1 MNSNT
6 QLGPI
11 LLFGMPRSGT
21 TWLGKIFDSHP
32 DTLYRHEP
40 DSFGRLNFMPIAPE
54 PDEAPL
60 YAKQL
65 EDFVHTLPALRD
77 TKIAASLPSFAKSY
91 LSYPQHLWNEF
102 AIRWAK
108 LEAKFKG
115 EARTHLWLPASTTRH
130 ARVLWKSIE
139 SVSRLGTITTA
150 LPKAVGVLIIRHPC
164 GYVASV
170 IRGKNQKQFT
180 DGESV
185 GEDLPLLALLTRT
198 RIANEYGITLQKL
211 RQAPPIERLAW
222 QWALC
227 NDKALVET
235 TSENRILTI
244 RYEDLCQNPE
254 AVTRRMFDWTGL
266 EFSAQTQAFIKAST
280 RTHQSRYYSVF
291 KNPEIA
297 AHSWHSSLSQEI
309 QRAVHRVV
317 AKTRAGSLF
326 VDDRK
331 KDFIKISNT

>member
-1 MNSNT
+1 MNLDT
-6 QLGPI
+6 MRGPI

-32 DTLYRHEP
+32 NTLYRHEP

-54 PDEAPL
+54 PDEALL
-60 YAKQL
+60 YARQL
-65 EDFVHTLPALRD
+65 EDFVRTLPGLRD

-91 LSYPQHLWNEF
+91 LSYPQLLWNGF
-102 AIRWAK
+102 AIRIAK
-108 LEAKFKG
+108 LEARFKG
-115 EARTHLWLPASTTRH
+115 EARTHLWFPASTTHH

-150 LPKAVGVLIIRHPC
+150 LPQAVGVLIIRHPC

-170 IRGKNQKQFT
+170 TRGKSQKQFT
-180 DGESV
+180 DGENV
-185 GEDLPLLALLTRT
+185 GEDLPLLALLART
-198 RIANEYGITLQKL
+198 RIAKEYGITLQKL
-211 RQAPPIERLAW
+211 RQASPIERLAW

-235 TSENRILTI
+235 TGDNRILTI

-266 EFSAQTQAFIKAST
+266 EFSAQTHAFIKAST

-297 AHSWHSSLSQEI
+297 AHSWRSNLSQEI
-309 QRAVHRVV
+309 QLAVHRVV
-317 AKTRAGSLF
+317 AETRAGGLF
-326 VDDRK
+326 FDSSN
-331 KDFIKISNT
+331 KDLTKRSNA

>member
-1 MNSNT
+1 
-6 QLGPI
+6 
-11 LLFGMPRSGT
+11 MPRSGT

-60 YAKQL
+60 YARQL
-65 EDFVHTLPALRD
+65 EDFVRTLPALRD

-102 AIRWAK
+102 AIRLAK

-115 EARTHLWLPASTTRH
+115 EAHARLWLPASATRH

-139 SVSRLGTITTA
+139 SVSRLGIITSA
-150 LPKAVGVLIIRHPC
+150 LPQAVGVLIIRHPC

-170 IRGKNQKQFT
+170 IRGKSQKRFT

-185 GEDLPLLALLTRT
+185 GEDIPLLALLART
-198 RIANEYGITLQKL
+198 RIANEYGITLQRL

-222 QWALC
+222 QWVLC

-235 TSENRILTI
+235 AGGNRILTI

-266 EFSAQTQAFIKAST
+266 EFNAQTHAFIKAST

-297 AHSWHSSLSQEI
+297 AHSWRSSLSQEI
-309 QRAVHRVV
+309 QRAVYRVV
-317 AKTRAGSLF
+317 AETRAGNLF
-326 VDDRK
+326 LDGSN
-331 KDFIKISNT
+331 KDLIERSNTRGKPEPAPSEHE